1 MSATPVINGIP
12 VNFGFQGAPTA
23 DGTQGILITGVTGTL
38 LQSADQS
45 KVAECE
51 KVKDGNGNE
60 VVHAWANL
68 HDEVSLEWVVTGATL
83 AATITNGQSQ
93 LKTPGSMIAITA
105 CTSMPS
111 LVGTCWEVQKHWRA
125 RYAFDVVQKMG
136 LFKRYIDEG
145 SVLPK
150 YWEGEGEGCRRMG
163 RLD

>member
-111 LVGTCWEVQKHWRA
+111 LVGTCWEVQSGVKI
-125 RYAFDVVQKMG
+125 Q
-136 LFKRYIDEG
+136 G
-145 SVLPK
+145 SNTAAKKVTFPIHC
-150 YWEGEGEGCRRMG
+150 YPGITSVAS
-163 RLD
+163 

>member
-1 MSATPVINGIP
+1 MSASAVINGIP

-38 LQSADQS
+38 LQSAEQS

-68 HDEVSLEWVVTGATL
+68 HDEVSLEWIIAGSSL
-83 AATITNGQSQ
+83 AASITNTTAS
-93 LKTPGSMIAITA
+93 LKTPGAMIAITG

-111 LVGTCWEVQKHWRA
+111 LVGTCWEVQSGVK
-125 RYAFDVVQKMG
+125 VQ
-136 LFKRYIDEG
+136 G
-145 SVLPK
+145 SNTAAKKVTFPIHC
-150 YWEGEGEGCRRMG
+150 YPGITGVAS
-163 RLD
+163 